1 MAINACGGLWSGAD
15 VVACL
20 EAGAST
26 VQIYSA
32 LIFQGPGVVGA
43 LCRATARILQER
55 GTSVIDLAGASEPA
69 A

>member
-1 MAINACGGLWSGAD
+1 MAINACGGVWTADD

-43 LCRATARILQER
+43 LCRGTARTLQER
-55 GTSVIDLAGASEPA
+55 GASVIDLTGASEPA